1 MRHKQ
6 ESRRAMEKNE
16 EAEVSNERTTTFY
29 LYHPC
34 SLLQKFLGT
43 FFKCLGFEIETNKKE
58 HELKNPS
65 DHTEEDLGTEV
76 NKSRNEHESSHNVL
90 TCAEQEEC
98 STSTTQSFIMRTLII
113 RRGGPRRSDL
123 SKGSGPGIN

>member
-16 EAEVSNERTTTFY
+16 EAEVTNERTTIFY

-65 DHTEEDLGTEV
+65 DHTEEDLGTE
-76 NKSRNEHESSHNVL
+76 NKRNVQQAL
-90 TCAEQEEC
+90 LKGFQ
-98 STSTTQSFIMRTLII
+98 IMRTLII

-123 SKGSGPGIN
+123 SKGSSPGIN